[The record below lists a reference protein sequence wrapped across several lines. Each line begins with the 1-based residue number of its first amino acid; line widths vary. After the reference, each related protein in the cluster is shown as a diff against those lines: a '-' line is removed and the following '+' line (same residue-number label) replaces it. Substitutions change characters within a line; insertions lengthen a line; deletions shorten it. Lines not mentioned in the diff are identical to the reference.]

1 MGVVGLFIINSNI
14 YSIIAAVVVILLVYF
29 LEVLID
35 NSSARMKWQQML
47 KITWAVTL
55 LAAGV
60 NLIILMVVR

>member
-1 MGVVGLFIINSNI
+1 
-14 YSIIAAVVVILLVYF
+14 LLVYF